1 MIRLRRALA
10 ERVELMQAYVRL
22 HGLALQ
28 VQEAWDNV
36 ETKCQ
41 ELSGTNDDQED
52 PSVIIRQVEELW
64 LDGQQ
69 KFLQL
74 SQLGRNFMADAIK
87 VLNLFMKSQTW

>member
-1 MIRLRRALA
+1 
-10 ERVELMQAYVRL
+10 MQTYVRL

-28 VQEAWDNV
+28 VQEAWDNI
-36 ETKCQ
+36 EAKCQ
-41 ELSGTNDDQED
+41 ELSVTNDDQQD

-74 SQLGRNFMADAIK
+74 NQLGRNFMADAIK
-87 VLNLFMKSQTW
+87 VLMNLTMKPHFMSILI